1 MTPALRALRDQ
12 PQLATLLQ
20 RVLERIHDDLPG
32 VLGVAIAVHDSTTD
46 AGAPVVLCQLGAE
59 GELVAVQTGGLGGP
73 VADSLTHQL
82 PIVSLQLWADDR
94 WPELTLAAMTER
106 LPDHARTWEQ
116 VGGAAAVPG
125 VWGDGA
131 VVLSCTL
138 DGPAT
143 AGTVATLIS
152 YEHLVSAALVT
163 VAADSGTNM
172 ADVLAVL
179 QSRSAIEQ
187 AKGAVMG
194 RLGCDADGA
203 WVMLRDASQRA
214 NVKLRALA
222 VALVEHIGGGA
233 AEQQISA
240 APIEVNDRARY
251 AAKELW
257 EGLAVGER

>member
-20 RVLERIHDDLPG
+20 RVLERIRDDLPG
-32 VLGVAIAVHDSTTD
+32 VLGVAIAVHDSTMD
-46 AGAPVVLCQLGAE
+46 AGAPVVLCQLGVE
-59 GELVAVQTGGLGGP
+59 GELIAAQTSGLGGP
-73 VADSLTHQL
+73 VADSLIHQL
-82 PIVSLQLWADDR
+82 PIVSLRLWSDDR

-138 DGPAT
+138 DGPTT
-143 AGTVATLIS
+143 AGTVATLIG
-152 YEHLVSAALVT
+152 YEQLVSAALVT
-163 VAADSGTNM
+163 VAADSSTDM

-187 AKGAVMG
+187 AKGALMG
-194 RLGCDADGA
+194 RQGCAADTA

-222 VALVEHIGGGA
+222 VAVVEHVGGA
-233 AEQQISA
+233 PAEQQSSA
-240 APIEVNDRARY
+240 ATIEVDDRARF

-257 EGLAVGER
+257 ESLTADER